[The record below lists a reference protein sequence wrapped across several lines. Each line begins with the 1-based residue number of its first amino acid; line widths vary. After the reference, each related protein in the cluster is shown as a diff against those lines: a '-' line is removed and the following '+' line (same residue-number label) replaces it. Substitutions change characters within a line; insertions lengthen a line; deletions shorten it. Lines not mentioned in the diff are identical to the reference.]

1 MKKLIVLFLFLAAF
15 LNAQDIIYKTDGSEI
30 QSKVIEISEDLIKYK
45 KISNLDGP
53 LYSIAKNEVFMIVYE
68 NGEREV
74 FKSKVENHEANVNQK
89 IQEQAITNPPS
100 ANSVA
105 ASTESMVLEE
115 SSVFS
120 IMFKLGYFAPAADVV
135 DQIYGGG
142 LLIGVGPGIW
152 FPSGLGVEVSMDG
165 FFKSGEPI
173 VAIGLTD
180 AETEWSQLHLKGNL
194 MYRVSTENPNIF
206 PYFGAGITY
215 AKAIETT
222 TGKDIRGNEVKKE
235 LSVDGVGFDL
245 VTGFQYEGIFLEVNY
260 VSVKDPDIG
269 GFSAM
274 LGLRIYLK

>member
-45 KISNLDGP
+45 KFSNLDGP

-89 IQEQAITNPPS
+89 IQDQAITNPPA

>member
-89 IQEQAITNPPS
+89 IQDQAITNPPA

>member
-1 MKKLIVLFLFLAAF
+1 MKKLIVLILFLAAF

-45 KISNLDGP
+45 KFSNLDGP

-89 IQEQAITNPPS
+89 IQDQAITNPPA